1 MVQGRFSD
9 LGVGKPH
16 KKTRREV
23 FLDQMTLVVPWA
35 RFELLIVPHYPVAGR
50 GRRPYPLLAMLK
62 IHFMQQWFGLSDPAM
77 EEALWETPLLRR
89 FAGIGP
95 DFEGVPDETTILKF
109 RHLLEKHEL
118 SKALFDEMTA
128 VLTERGLLLR
138 QGTIVDATLIAAPP
152 STKNRTKSRDPEMKQ
167 TKKGNQWYFGM
178 KAHIGTDAASGCV
191 HSAEM
196 TSANVHD
203 CVVTDALLHGEEEI
217 AFGDSAY
224 GSKQRSLVADR
235 EESDVVWAIPFK
247 RKKSQGLTDEQRRIN
262 RLTSSFRSK
271 VEHVFRVVKRQFG
284 YTKTRYRGLYKNS
297 QQIFCLLALANI
309 YIMREKLPQPT
320 G

>member
-1 MVQGRFSD
+1 MQGRFSEIG
-9 LGVGKPH
+9 LSRPRKR
-16 KKTRREV
+16 TRREV
-23 FLDQMTLVVPWA
+23 FLDQMAAVVPWE
-35 RFELLIVPHYPVAGR
+35 RFEQLISPHYPVAGR
-50 GRRPYPLLAMLK
+50 GRRPYPLRAMLK

-77 EEALWETPLLRR
+77 EEALWETPLLRE
-89 FAGIGP
+89 FAGIGL

-109 RHLLEKHEL
+109 RHLLEQHEL

-167 TKKGNQWYFGM
+167 TRKGNQWYFGM
-178 KAHIGTDAASGCV
+178 KVHIGADAASGCV

-203 CVVTDALLHGEEEI
+203 SVVIDALLHGEEEI

-224 GSKQRSLVADR
+224 ASNERSLEAER
-235 EESDVVWAIPFK
+235 AEGDVVWATPFK
-247 RKKSQGLTDEQRRIN
+247 RKKGQGLTDEQRRIN

-271 VEHVFRVVKRQFG
+271 VEHFFRIVKRQFG
-284 YTKTRYRGLYKNS
+284 YTRTRYRGLYKNS
-297 QQIFCLLALANI
+297 QQIFCQLTLANI
-309 YIMREKLPQPT
+309 YIMREKLA
-320 G
+320 